1 MTKVFA
7 EVGIHERKILN
18 WDFPKQTMF
27 GFGDPPGDCW
37 RCCIAAILQMP
48 ADQVPHFMQIAKIAK
63 RGSADADTNRWLM
76 QRGYCLA
83 QVGPDWKS
91 FTVVRWGGDPEPM
104 LPIIECGPTVR
115 SKKPEEQ
122 HAVVKLNGK
131 LVYDPHPDN
140 AGLLAV
146 VSRYVLVKTF
156 A

>member
-1 MTKVFA
+1 MNEIHEA
-7 EVGIHERKILN
+7 HERKILN

-48 ADQVPHFMQIAKIAK
+48 ADQVPHFMQISK
-63 RGSADADTNRWLM
+63 RDGGSADADTNRWLT

-83 QVGPDWKS
+83 KIGPGWES
-91 FTVVRWGGDPEPM
+91 FNVIRWSKDPDPA

-115 SKKPEEQ
+115 SKKSGDD
-122 HAVVKLNGK
+122 HAVVSLNGK

-140 AGLLAV
+140 AGLLATLY
-146 VSRYVLVKTF
+146 RYVVIKMF